1 MHENLDVN
9 AQPDVSQ
16 KPPLSEYEF
25 LLVASLQLGA
35 LKTLGVIIGANRFIE
50 LLLVPQLASES
61 WKSPAKCDIQVT
73 SKDGDLQVGID
84 FTNIACHCMLLFC

>member
-1 MHENLDVN
+1 MN
-9 AQPDVSQ
+9 AQPDVCR
-16 KPPLSEYEF
+16 KPALSEYEF

-61 WKSPAKCDIQVT
+61 WKSPAKCDVQVS
-73 SKDGDLQVGID
+73 SKECDLQVGMKFINVAVLVCCS
-84 FTNIACHCMLLFC
+84 FVSCMGF